1 MFVENILEEISSGS
15 VSRKFKKI
23 FEKVSASDK
32 LLNFRIMFPLSG
44 HTCYYILEKEK
55 KAFPSSTKFVVNTYV
70 DNFSLGKIN
79 EAPFFSKSPYILL
92 LPPSIRLLIREA
104 GLQII
109 VLVIETLL
117 STSMK
122 QWNDK

>member
-1 MFVENILEEISSGS
+1 
-15 VSRKFKKI
+15 
-23 FEKVSASDK
+23 
-32 LLNFRIMFPLSG
+32 MFPLSG

-104 GLQII
+104 GLKNNRVGNRDAFIDEYEA
-109 VLVIETLL
+109 VER
-117 STSMK
+117 
-122 QWNDK
+122 